1 MHPEKTERLFQE
13 FPELFQR
20 EQLIQGFECQDG
32 WFELIRALAGRIKEY
47 QAQFPDLENFEVVQ
61 VLQEM
66 GGLRINIRGGDAGIQ
81 NLIRDVEEES
91 RSICELDGKLAAGL
105 FVCAPSWFR
114 CLCETCSELHGY
126 MTIEDYLCEK
136 SIAIPIYDKLQQA
149 V

>member
-1 MHPEKTERLFQE
+1 MHHEKTERLFQE
-13 FPELFQR
+13 FPELFHR

-32 WFELIRALAGRIKEY
+32 WFELIQKLAGRIGEH
-47 QAQFPDLENFEVVQ
+47 QAQFTDFGNFEVVQ
-61 VLQEM
+61 VLQKM
-66 GGLRINIRGGDAGIQ
+66 GGLRINIHGGDIGIQ
-81 NLIRDVEEES
+81 NLIREVEEES
-91 RSICELDGKLAAGL
+91 RSICELDGEPAAGL

-136 SIAIPIYDKLQQA
+136 SIAISIHDLIQQS